1 MRGWNGLRNL
11 STRLQDFIVDTN
23 KGVLR
28 NVNEIDIINKNNDY
42 GAVGVHFVGKI
53 DKKIY
58 SCITDDIVID
68 DVIITDVQIQHI
80 KDRHPNDFERFRIY
94 FSEIIQN
101 PDFIIKAN
109 KPYSAL
115 VLKEVKDTNNELFKM
130 VIRLVTSVDNADYK
144 NSIITFMKIDNKE
157 WNRLLRNKMVLYRR
171 NK

>member
-58 SCITDDIVID
+58 SCITDDIVTD

-130 VIRLVTSVDNADYK
+130 IIRLVTSVDNADYK